1 MKDTLP
7 QRVAVIGG
15 GVMGVDI
22 AAIFCAAGMPVEIME
37 PDRARWDAAN
47 ARLAESV
54 RQLNPSSPAA
64 PARIVASLDELGWAQ
79 VDLVVECAPEN
90 LELKR
95 GVFASLVR
103 LARPDTVITSNSS
116 SYPVSEIARGLPTQ
130 GRMLGL
136 HFFMPAH
143 LIPAVEVIKSESTPE
158 TLWSRIGE
166 LVCALGKKPVMVAK
180 DIPGFVAN
188 RLQHA
193 LMREAWSLMNQ
204 GLAGPEDI
212 DAAVKFGFGLR
223 YLAAGPVL
231 QKDLAGLD
239 IHCAAATSVYPT
251 LANDDAPPQA
261 LRDKVSQGKLGMKT
275 GEGFYRWT
283 PESAAAERAR
293 YERVLIAA
301 LAVQKTDEP
310 QKNGQNG

>member
-1 MKDTLP
+1 
-7 QRVAVIGG
+7 
-15 GVMGVDI
+15 MGIDI
-22 AAIFCAAGMPVEIME
+22 AAIFCAAGVPVDIME
-37 PDRARWDAAN
+37 PVRERWDAAR
-47 ARLAESV
+47 ARLTESI
-54 RQLNPSSPAA
+54 RQLHPASSAA
-64 PARIVASLDELGWAQ
+64 PAGMVASLEDIDWAQ

-95 GVFASLVR
+95 GVFASLAR

-130 GRMLGL
+130 ERMLGL

-143 LIPAVEVIKSESTPE
+143 LIPAVEVIRSESTPE
-158 TLWSRIGE
+158 ALWNRLGE
-166 LVCALGKKPVMVAK
+166 TVRALGKKPVMVAK

-212 DAAVKFGFGLR
+212 DAAVKYGFGLR

-251 LANDDAPPQA
+251 LANDNAPPQA
-261 LRDKVSQGKLGMKT
+261 LRDKVSSGKLGMKS
-275 GEGFYRWT
+275 GEGFFRWT
-283 PESAAAERAR
+283 PASAAAERAR

-301 LAVQKTDEP
+301 LELQRKDDASQKD
-310 QKNGQNG
+310 G

>member
-37 PDRARWDAAN
+37 PDHARWDAAQ
-47 ARLAESV
+47 ARLAESI
-54 RQLNPSSPAA
+54 RQLHPSSPAA
-64 PARIVASLDELGWAQ
+64 PTGIVASLEELDWAK

-223 YLAAGPVL
+223 YLAPYRDQL
-231 QKDLAGLD
+231 K
-239 IHCAAATSVYPT
+239 AAA
-251 LANDDAPPQA
+251 AP
-261 LRDKVSQGKLGMKT
+261 
-275 GEGFYRWT
+275 
-283 PESAAAERAR
+283 AR
-293 YERVLIAA
+293 LCPARR
-301 LAVQKTDEP
+301 
-310 QKNGQNG
+310 

>member
-1 MKDTLP
+1 MKSPIP

-15 GVMGVDI
+15 GVMGIDI
-22 AAIFCAAGMPVEIME
+22 AAIFCAAGVPVEIME
-37 PDRARWDAAN
+37 PARARRDAAR
-47 ARLAESV
+47 ARLAESI
-54 RQLNPSSPAA
+54 RQLHPASP
-64 PARIVASLDELGWAQ
+64 PASAGMVESLEDIDWAQ

-95 GVFASLVR
+95 GVFASIAK

-130 GRMLGL
+130 ERMLGL

-143 LIPAVEVIKSESTPE
+143 LIPAVEVIRSESTPAH
-158 TLWSRIGE
+158 LWSRLGDM
-166 LVCALGKKPVMVAK
+166 VRSLGKKPVMVSR

-193 LMREAWSLMNQ
+193 LMREAWSLMDA
-204 GLAGPEDI
+204 GLAGPDDI
-212 DAAVKFGFGLR
+212 DAAVKYGFGLR

-239 IHCAAATSVYPT
+239 IHFAAATSVYPT
-251 LANDDAPPQA
+251 LANDSAPPRA
-261 LRDKVSQGKLGMKT
+261 LLDKVGEGKLGMKT

-301 LAVQKTDEP
+301 LAVQQQDETS
-310 QKNGQNG
+310 KDG

>member
-1 MKDTLP
+1 
-7 QRVAVIGG
+7 
-15 GVMGVDI
+15 MGIDI
-22 AAIFCAAGMPVEIME
+22 AAIFCAAGVPVDIME
-37 PDRARWDAAN
+37 PVRERWDAAR
-47 ARLAESV
+47 ARLTESI
-54 RQLNPSSPAA
+54 RQLHPASSAA
-64 PARIVASLDELGWAQ
+64 PAGMVASLEDIDWAQ

-95 GVFASLVR
+95 SVFASLAR

-130 GRMLGL
+130 ERMLGL

-143 LIPAVEVIKSESTPE
+143 LIPAVEVIRSESTPE
-158 TLWSRIGE
+158 ALWNRLGE
-166 LVCALGKKPVMVAK
+166 TVRALGKKPVMVAK

-212 DAAVKFGFGLR
+212 DAAVKYGFGLR

-251 LANDDAPPQA
+251 LANDNAPPQA
-261 LRDKVSQGKLGMKT
+261 LRDKVSSGKLGMKS
-275 GEGFYRWT
+275 GEGFFRWT
-283 PESAAAERAR
+283 PASAAAERAR

-301 LAVQKTDEP
+301 LELQRKDDASQKD
-310 QKNGQNG
+310 G